1 MATTRTTKTN
11 IKDTWEDSSESEFEE
26 EKEEE
31 PVVLDS
37 VAENAKDK
45 RKVKEAFYDEENY
58 RREEPFDTEEW
69 DFYEGYS
76 PCSNCGKLS
85 VARII
90 MIESKRIF
98 CYDACLEQDEIYDDD
113 DYDDEYDHLA
123 EHDRK
128 LGLAVSCKKY

>member
-26 EKEEE
+26 EEE

-45 RKVKEAFYDEENY
+45 ETFYEEENY
-58 RREEPFDTEEW
+58 RREEPFDNEEW

-85 VARII
+85 DARII

-98 CYDACLEQDEIYDDD
+98 CYDACLEQNEIYDDDDD